1 MRENPKAEVFAISAQ
16 AKQGVVELLR
26 ELAKAER
33 RANEETTVEEGEEA
47 VEPRND
53 LPVISLSAEQLSKAW
68 RVEKVTENGETKY
81 VVSGPKIE
89 KFARRTDLDNYASV
103 NRLRDIL
110 KKMGIRAELTSQGA
124 EPDSIVS
131 IAGKEFTLVEDY

>member
-1 MRENPKAEVFAISAQ
+1 M
-16 AKQGVVELLR
+16 
-26 ELAKAER
+26 
-33 RANEETTVEEGEEA
+33 EEGEEA